1 MECTEKTFKESQFKQ
16 LVSHCAAL
24 LHLDANGMPPDHL
37 TYREVLD
44 GIRFVVER
52 ELGKDNV
59 TQMKGKYK

>member
-1 MECTEKTFKESQFKQ
+1 MECTEKTFKESQFRQ

-24 LHLDANGMPPDHL
+24 LHLDANGMPARHP

-44 GIRFVVER
+44 GIRWVVES

-59 TQMKGKYK
+59 TQQKGK